1 MITAVRSS
9 AVSYLASSCFSPW
22 LARFHRPTRA
32 ASSAAPDS
40 HSPNYSAF
48 SDHPP
53 HTGVSRFE
61 ETARC
66 KNHPSWL
73 KTKQKNKV
81 FSSETEQ
88 LTDWLTGSF
97 NISGAEFRMLS
108 PWQHWW
114 CVAVHHSRILFQKTK
129 QNKPWTQMWHCWS
142 VMIDQWFML
151 NTQTWTLLTLFHWT
165 VGYGTVRY
173 QSTSL
178 YFPLMGGARNIA
190 HHWLVKYKQTHHD
203 VFEFHHGLTLTLRLH
218 QFGKPVSKPDH
229 LCPGINKQRVKRL
242 PNHAEGNN
250 LQSGILCN

>member
-1 MITAVRSS
+1 MVENEA
-9 AVSYLASSCFSPW
+9 
-22 LARFHRPTRA
+22 
-32 ASSAAPDS
+32 
-40 HSPNYSAF
+40 
-48 SDHPP
+48 
-53 HTGVSRFE
+53 E
-61 ETARC
+61 
-66 KNHPSWL
+66 
-73 KTKQKNKV
+73 KQTV

-88 LTDWLTGSF
+88 LTDWLIGSF
-97 NISGAEFRMLS
+97 NISGAEFRMLL

-114 CVAVHHSRILFQKTK
+114 CVAVYHSRILFQKTN
-129 QNKPWTQMWHCWS
+129 QNKTLDSDVALLKCYDWPVVHVKHS
-142 VMIDQWFML
+142 NANL
-151 NTQTWTLLTLFHWT
+151 NPFNTFPLDSRL
-165 VGYGTVRY
+165 RY

-203 VFEFHHGLTLTLRLH
+203 VFEFHHGLTLMMRLH